1 MKIKPKYPVIL
12 VLLCAAAGVASAE
25 DLRVE
30 MEAANAAWLRA
41 YRTLNGAALAAQYTE
56 DAMLLPPGMQPVV
69 GADAIGRFWADALKA
84 GNLKN
89 HTFEIVSVHREGNYA
104 YQVAR
109 WTLDVLNDKGE
120 ATKKAGN
127 TVRIFEKQTNGKWL
141 TKIHIFNATK

>member
-1 MKIKPKYPVIL
+1 MKLNRKYRVIL
-12 VLLCAAAGVASAE
+12 VLLCAAASVASAE

-41 YRTLNGAALAAQYTE
+41 YDSLSGDAVAAQYTR
-56 DAMLLPPGMQPVV
+56 DAMLLPPGTQPVV
-69 GADAIGRFWADALKA
+69 GAEAIGHFWADALKG

-120 ATKKAGN
+120 TKKKAGN
-127 TVRIFEKQTNGKWL
+127 TVRIFEKQPHGKWL
-141 TKIHIFNATK
+141 TKIHIFNAY